1 LPPHRILTQELAK
14 DIAHLPNRHP
24 FGDAVMADYYRLQ
37 IRPALKKVCFL
48 VPRRGFPKQL
58 ERIHRRIMRI
68 GNASRIHRD
77 QPWIGPAHFQD
88 AIAAEGR
95 RGPAHADENGERDCD
110 SYGRH
115 GNASL
120 SLRCSSAA
128 VMLLFTPSRYEF
140 HHAAATSSRASS
152 AIFLLRV
159 ALPLWHARA
168 LASIADFLLVEHD
181 IAGIVLDFE
190 FQPEP
195 SAITVQAMITAS
207 GSVENASFLT
217 FWSSLRSYL

>member
-68 GNASRIHRD
+68 GNASRI
-77 QPWIGPAHFQD
+77 
-88 AIAAEGR
+88 
-95 RGPAHADENGERDCD
+95 
-110 SYGRH
+110 
-115 GNASL
+115 
-120 SLRCSSAA
+120 
-128 VMLLFTPSRYEF
+128 LLFTPSRYEF